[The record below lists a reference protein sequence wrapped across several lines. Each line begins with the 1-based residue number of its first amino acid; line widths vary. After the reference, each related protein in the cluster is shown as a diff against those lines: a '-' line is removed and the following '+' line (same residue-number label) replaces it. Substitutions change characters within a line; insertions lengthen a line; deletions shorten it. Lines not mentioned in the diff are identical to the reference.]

1 MHPDDGTDEQGT
13 ETQRT
18 NEQGTE
24 TPSDEHDSTE
34 ESVAET
40 GIPDP
45 IDAPEKRA
53 VVLLSGGMDSATTAY
68 EAAARGYDLYV
79 VHTSYGQ
86 QTEGKEYE
94 CARQLA
100 EALGAR
106 DFLHVETRHLQQI
119 GASSLTDDAIAVEDA
134 DMDAEEIPSSYV
146 PFRNANLLSMAVSYA
161 EASDC
166 GAVFVGA
173 HSEDYAGYPDCRPE
187 FFEAFETMVDVGT
200 KPETDISLE
209 VPFVHSTKTEIAERG
224 VELSVPFEDTW
235 SCYRADAPACGTC
248 DSCAY
253 RLQAFQQAGVEDPID
268 YAERPTD
275 AENEEDSP
283 AATTD

>member
-1 MHPDDGTDEQGT
+1 MTDQMHPDDTDELGT
-13 ETQRT
+13 ET
-18 NEQGTE
+18 N
-24 TPSDEHDSTE
+24 SDDTKTTD
-34 ESVAET
+34 ET

-68 EAAARGYDLYV
+68 EAVARGYDLYV

-100 EALGAR
+100 EDLGAR

-119 GASSLTDDAIAVEDA
+119 GASSLTDDSIAVEEA

-161 EASDC
+161 EANDC

-200 KPETDISLE
+200 KPATDISLE

-224 VELSVPFEDTW
+224 VELGVPFEHTW
-235 SCYRADAPACGTC
+235 SCYRAETPACGTC

-253 RLQAFQQAGVEDPID
+253 RLQAFQQVGVADPIE
-268 YAERPTD
+268 YAERPSYAD
-275 AENEEDSP
+275 AEADADAEDDP
-283 AATTD
+283 APATTD

>member
-1 MHPDDGTDEQGT
+1 MDETTSADD
-13 ETQRT
+13 RA
-18 NEQGTE
+18 
-24 TPSDEHDSTE
+24 
-34 ESVAET
+34 AET
-40 GIPDP
+40 RVPDP

-53 VVLLSGGMDSATTAY
+53 VVLLSGGMDSATTAF

-86 QTEGKEYE
+86 KTEGKEYE
-94 CARQLA
+94 CARRLA
-100 EALGAR
+100 EDLGAR

-119 GASSLTDDAIAVEDA
+119 GASSLTDDAIDVEDA
-134 DMDAEEIPSSYV
+134 DVDAEEIPSSYV

-161 EASDC
+161 EANDC

-209 VPFVHSTKTEIAERG
+209 VPFVHDTKTEIAERG
-224 VELSVPFEDTW
+224 VELGVPFEHTW
-235 SCYRADAPACGTC
+235 SCYRAETPACGTC

-253 RLQAFQQAGVEDPID
+253 RLQAFQRVGVEDPID
-268 YAERPTD
+268 YAERPNYTD
-275 AENEEDSP
+275 TDDPAP
-283 AATTD
+283 AATD

>member
-1 MHPDDGTDEQGT
+1 MTAETHPDDRTDEQGD
-13 ETQRT
+13 ETSADET
-18 NEQGTE
+18 AEADEQT
-24 TPSDEHDSTE
+24 T
-34 ESVAET
+34 AT
-40 GIPDP
+40 GVPDP

-68 EAAARGYDLYV
+68 EAVARGYDLYV

-119 GASSLTDDAIAVEDA
+119 GASSLTDDSIAVEDA
-134 DMDAEEIPSSYV
+134 DVDAEEIPSSYV

-161 EASDC
+161 EANDC

-224 VELSVPFEDTW
+224 VELGVPFEHTW
-235 SCYRADAPACGTC
+235 SCYRAEAPACGTC

-253 RLQAFQQAGVEDPID
+253 RLQAFQRVGVEDPIE
-268 YAERPTD
+268 YAERPRYAD
-275 AENEEDSP
+275 GEDDP
-283 AATTD
+283 APATTD